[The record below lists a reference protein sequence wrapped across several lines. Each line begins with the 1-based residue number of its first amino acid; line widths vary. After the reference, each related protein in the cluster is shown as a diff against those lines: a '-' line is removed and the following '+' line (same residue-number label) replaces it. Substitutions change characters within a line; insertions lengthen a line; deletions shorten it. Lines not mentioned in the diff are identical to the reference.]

1 MAETIDFKTLRPGQA
16 LVLTVPPGMPSWRAQ
31 DLLRHARA
39 VVQGIENVRV
49 FVIGDGITAEV
60 LSPARGD
67 DVPQHMLM
75 DGVEWLP
82 CDCVE

>member
-1 MAETIDFKTLRPGQA
+1 M
-16 LVLTVPPGMPSWRAQ
+16 
-31 DLLRHARA
+31 
-39 VVQGIENVRV
+39 QGIENVRV
-49 FVIGDGITAEV
+49 FVVGDGITAEV

-82 CDCVE
+82 CDCSEW